1 MLRDKLQQL
10 RAGQCLPA
18 AMLTE
23 AELCQL
29 LLHQE
34 ELTEIYG
41 CRCNMSQEEYPVD
54 KENAAELAKLIA
66 QQRPT
71 VKVETPQPRALDA
84 MEVQQWYDTLSENK

>member
-1 MLRDKLQQL
+1 
-10 RAGQCLPA
+10 
-18 AMLTE
+18 
-23 AELCQL
+23 
-29 LLHQE
+29 
-34 ELTEIYG
+34 
-41 CRCNMSQEEYPVD
+41 MSQEEYPVD